1 MPPGGGQRPFSA
13 GDAIGYGWKK
23 FTQNVGPIL
32 IAMLVFMLI
41 GAVIYGLQFLFQSLV
56 APETTVVSGDN
67 GFAIV
72 QSSGGGFLGL
82 LVSLLF
88 AIIGFVWN
96 YRVQA
101 GVARGGL
108 ALAEGRPLV
117 IGELL
122 SMNKLGRII
131 GAGILLGIMTVI
143 GLILCIIPGLIVIF
157 FGSYFVYFI
166 LDQDMGAVESIK
178 ASFSFVKD
186 NLGSLFLLLLLSWV
200 ILFVGALL
208 CGIGLFV
215 AYPVVYIAYAYAYKT
230 LRGAPVAP

>member
-1 MPPGGGQRPFSA
+1 MGAHEPAVGPGGNGC
-13 GDAIGYGWKK
+13 AI
-23 FTQNVGPIL
+23 
-32 IAMLVFMLI
+32 
-41 GAVIYGLQFLFQSLV
+41 
-56 APETTVVSGDN
+56 APSG
-67 GFAIV
+67 V
-72 QSSGGGFLGL
+72 GGFLGL

-88 AIIGFVWN
+88 AIIGLVWN
-96 YRVQA
+96 YLVQA
-101 GVARGGL
+101 GLARCGL
-108 ALAEGRPLV
+108 ALTEGRPLV

-166 LDQDMGAVESIK
+166 VDQDMGAVESIK

-215 AYPVVYIAYAYAYKT
+215 AYPVVYIAYAYAYKA